1 MYVGVWLFIMSLP
14 ELTAENIDV
23 IILFD
28 QTPQRRGEVKVVVIR
43 RGHHR
48 EMCPVKGHHELQHGL
63 GLVIEGRGQLQ
74 DHAVLRVLQCKYSV

>member
-1 MYVGVWLFIMSLP
+1 MSLP

-43 RGHHR
+43 RGYHR

-74 DHAVLRVLQCKYSV
+74 DHAVLGVLQCKYSV